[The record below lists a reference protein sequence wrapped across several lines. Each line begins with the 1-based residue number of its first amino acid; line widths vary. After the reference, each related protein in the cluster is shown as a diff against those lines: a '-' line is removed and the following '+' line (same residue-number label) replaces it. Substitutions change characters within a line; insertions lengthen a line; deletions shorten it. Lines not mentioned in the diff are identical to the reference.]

1 MSAQTDVGLLV
12 TALTESREI
21 LGRYIEPGHRDP
33 KLTVEA
39 LLDVLDDNNVVGALD
54 RVAKSQSLRFVEI
67 N

>member
-1 MSAQTDVGLLV
+1 M

-21 LGRYIEPGHRDP
+21 LGRYTEPGPRDP